1 MSNICNDLH
10 HLFQNL
16 KRYKFPFNSEELPK
30 NGIYILFEKNEFA
43 HNGDRI
49 VGVGT
54 HTGEDNLIKRLKEHL
69 KENKD
74 RSIFRKNIGRAIL
87 YKRNDYFLEKWNL
100 NKNEAKLL
108 SLVDKEKQ
116 KLVEKEVT
124 EYIRDNVSF
133 VVFEVKSKSDR
144 LYFKSKI
151 ISTISLCKECKPSN
165 HWLGLSSPIQ
175 KIRESGLWLV
185 QGLNKTPLN
194 IDEFK
199 QIENLL
205 Y

>member
-49 VGVGT
+49 VGVGI